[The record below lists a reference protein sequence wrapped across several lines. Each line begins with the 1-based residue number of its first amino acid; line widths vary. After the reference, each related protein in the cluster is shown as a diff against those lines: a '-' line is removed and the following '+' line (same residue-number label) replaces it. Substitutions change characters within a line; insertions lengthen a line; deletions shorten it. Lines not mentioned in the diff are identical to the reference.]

1 MGIWQI
7 IKKFGRRAPRRING
21 EASRSDGERAIIVR
35 WGNTATL
42 KREPLVRRERA
53 DNGDDGS

>member
-21 EASRSDGERAIIVR
+21 EASPRLVERSIIVR

-53 DNGDDGS
+53 ENGDDGS